1 MLAGTWLVYFCFG
14 LSNGAM
20 PPLVDAIT
28 RDLGLSHTQIGSVLG
43 AWPLVYIAAA
53 LPCGALVDRIGLR
66 RGLMAA
72 CVIMAISGFLRM
84 MAWDHLSLFIA
95 VAVLGLGGPMISV
108 GAPKLIAQWFAGK
121 ERGLAMG
128 IYITGPGLGG
138 IVALWLTNSTLMPLL
153 NSRWTNVV
161 LVYALFV
168 LAAGVVWLVL
178 SAHPASR
185 DAERRQAAGPRP
197 PQFQVFAA
205 IIRLRAVQLV
215 LVMSIG
221 IFFLNHGLNNWLPTL
236 LRYDGF
242 DGATADYWASVPTV
256 VGVIAALI
264 IPRLATPARRFLIFG
279 LLLVSSALATLALQ
293 SNEWPILAPGLLL
306 QGIAR
311 SSLMTVAI
319 LILMETP
326 GVDPRNMGA
335 AGGLFFTAAEIGG
348 VLGPL
353 TIGILLDATRG
364 FSAALFMLT
373 AINIGLLGLMMI
385 LRAEA
390 QRAGDGPG
398 GTGAQ

>member
-153 NSRWTNVV
+153 DSRWTNVV